1 MLVRRLT
8 LVLWLTLVLRL
19 MLVRRLTLVL
29 WLTLVLRLTL
39 VRRVTL
45 VLMLVLRLTLVRRLT
60 LVLMVQQSV
69 TRMQTAA
76 PQKQTCLM
84 TTGRLSSCSKQR
96 PPPQQWKRAMQQLR
110 WSWRLTG
117 QQQVMSQHPARC
129 QRQSWTVQRPAQAV

>member
-1 MLVRRLT
+1 VRRLT

-39 VRRVTL
+39 VW
-45 VLMLVLRLTLVRRLT
+45 RLT

-69 TRMQTAA
+69 TRMQMAA

-96 PPPQQWKRAMQQLR
+96 PPPQQWKRAIQQLR